1 MRQDEDG
8 RDVEDDARPRRRY
21 DDLTA
26 EERAEVNQK
35 YILVHVP
42 PGGGGDDEGEEEDD
56 DDLERIARSPEY
68 QEARARH
75 DMAVR
80 TLRRVV
86 MPQIPLA
93 VLVVV
98 QLDTGASWNWG
109 LTFLPLWLSLF
120 FDCCGGC
127 YGCFCTTALA
137 HMEVQEALAERLA
150 KAQEEAKDQ
159 EDGAA
164 DGAEEVQDDPPD
176 GSAGV
181 VATETT
187 AAAGAEDAM
196 PAGGDGRD
204 RPVASIDTAP
214 SVETEKAHDKSDK
227 DDPAIEA
234 KPDNEGSPQIE
245 TVHDDEN
252 AKAEAEDDDDEFA
265 FEMDEETFNFYQQ
278 AEQEA
283 DSKATEAQSKA
294 IGSFCSTIFQT
305 VLAALFV
312 AKLNQVFEERDDEPP
327 PDGTESFSAFWILS
341 PVFVVSGCVVCCL
354 ACAIFGADGLDAAM
368 SPDDASEVNDD
379 DGGDVEVAVAAENN
393 EPGISTSPL
402 LPRGKGDPAEETAAA
417 ANATVSE
424 GADDAG
430 SSGLVPAADSP
441 EPESAMDD
449 LD

>member
-21 DDLTA
+21 DDLTE
-26 EERAEVNQK
+26 EERDEVNQK

-120 FDCCGGC
+120 FDCCGGG

-137 HMEVQEALAERLA
+137 HM
-150 KAQEEAKDQ
+150 
-159 EDGAA
+159 
-164 DGAEEVQDDPPD
+164 EVQDDPPD

-252 AKAEAEDDDDEFA
+252 AKAA
-265 FEMDEETFNFYQQ
+265 
-278 AEQEA
+278 
-283 DSKATEAQSKA
+283 
-294 IGSFCSTIFQT
+294 
-305 VLAALFV
+305 
-312 AKLNQVFEERDDEPP
+312 
-327 PDGTESFSAFWILS
+327 
-341 PVFVVSGCVVCCL
+341 
-354 ACAIFGADGLDAAM
+354 
-368 SPDDASEVNDD
+368 
-379 DGGDVEVAVAAENN
+379 
-393 EPGISTSPL
+393 
-402 LPRGKGDPAEETAAA
+402 
-417 ANATVSE
+417 
-424 GADDAG
+424 
-430 SSGLVPAADSP
+430 
-441 EPESAMDD
+441 
-449 LD
+449 